1 QDLPVAHGMEGPPAL
16 AHGRPGARGP
26 ASGARRR
33 RGGARHAAPPPP
45 GAQAAPPAQG
55 LPPARGTPPRP
66 RARGGGAWAKGLNA
80 RPRTGKR
87 KMAVARVRL
96 ALGTGNILVNGRPI
110 EEYFGREVLRTLVKQ
125 PLDLVNATTRYDV
138 AASVKGG
145 GPSGQAGALR
155 HGIARA
161 LCDIDQGLRPQLKR
175 GGFLTRDAR
184 KKERKK
190 YGQRG
195 ARARF
200 QFSKR

>member
-1 QDLPVAHGMEGPPAL
+1 LAEVAL
-16 AHGRPGARGP
+16 AKLA
-26 ASGARRR
+26 
-33 RGGARHAAPPPP
+33 
-45 GAQAAPPAQG
+45 
-55 LPPARGTPPRP
+55 
-66 RARGGGAWAKGLNA
+66 
-80 RPRTGKR
+80 TGKR

-96 ALGTGNILVNGRPI
+96 KPGTGQILVNGRTLD
-110 EEYFGREVLRTLVKQ
+110 EYFGRETLRTLVKQ
-125 PLDLVNATTRYDV
+125 PLDLVNQTTRWDV
-138 AASVKGG
+138 AASVAGG
-145 GPSGQAGALR
+145 GPTGQAGALR

-161 LCDIDQGLRPQLKR
+161 LVRIDETLRPQIKR

>member
-1 QDLPVAHGMEGPPAL
+1 L
-16 AHGRPGARGP
+16 AEA
-26 ASGARRR
+26 
-33 RGGARHAAPPPP
+33 
-45 GAQAAPPAQG
+45 
-55 LPPARGTPPRP
+55 
-66 RARGGGAWAKGLNA
+66 LNA